1 MIRQAIHIIFLSAC
15 ILLHAMSV
23 CAAPALPEDST
34 PVLADSVIQVED
46 IQVTAI
52 KQGLNLRNQPVTAS
66 VIGRTD
72 LERRHVAAL
81 KEVSQVVPNFHTP
94 DYGSRMT
101 SSIYIR
107 GLGARIDQPV
117 MGLNIDNIPYLNK
130 DAYDFD
136 LTDIERIEVL
146 RGPQST
152 LFGRNTMG
160 GVINVYTLSPFTFE
174 GVRLGMEYGSG
185 NTQKYRIS
193 TYYKTSE
200 RVGFSVGAYYSKTDG
215 FFKNLY
221 TGEKCDWERSGGGRF
236 KVQYRNL
243 HGLRIDNTFSFVKLE
258 QGGYPY
264 AYAETGQIAYND
276 PSDYRRTN
284 FNDGLTIRYEGEKFS
299 VASITSYQYLDDR
312 MNLDQDFLPLS
323 YFTLTQARREHAV
336 TEDLVFRS
344 PDDKAYRWL
353 LGAFGFYR
361 HTTMHAPVLFK
372 EDGIRNLILDR
383 FEPQGIHAEWG
394 EDTFLLD
401 SRFRTPDYGAALYHE
416 STYDAGRRRFTAG
429 LRVDFEASKLH
440 YRSYA
445 EATYTT
451 QTPDGTSYPHAILVD
466 QPGTLKQSFTEILPK
481 ISVLYRMGSSR
492 RNTLYATVSKGYK
505 AGGFNTQM
513 FSDVLQQQVMKQ
525 MGFGSLYDV
534 ADVVTYKPEKSWNY
548 EVGAHL
554 STPSHK
560 VQADLALFYIDC
572 RDQQLTVFPEGQVT
586 GRLMTNAGRTRS
598 FGGEASLLA
607 TLWRNLDL
615 QVAYGYTRA
624 TFVKFDTGKADYAGN
639 FIPYAPQH
647 TLYAGASYTLRTGWN
662 WLEYV
667 IFRVAANGAGR
678 IYWNEATTFSQPF
691 YALLEA
697 SIRFEHRHWAV
708 DVWGRNL
715 TDTRYDTFYFMSI
728 GNSFLHASAAL
739 SSCSDGCTGDPDP
752 TPELPDGYTY
762 ATENTSIND
771 GTVTANM
778 LFFGTSTVTT
788 VASGATFTDGKALFE
803 LVADGEGKV
812 RILMHETRFAAEMP
826 ALEMEVPG
834 ISYTGEEKTI
844 DLSAASVTPEIKGTP
859 FAKYVITNLTGEAA
873 RTELTVTFTC
883 AGAFDVSYQG
893 RLIIEK

>member
-1 MIRQAIHIIFLSAC
+1 
-15 ILLHAMSV
+15 
-23 CAAPALPEDST
+23 
-34 PVLADSVIQVED
+34 
-46 IQVTAI
+46 
-52 KQGLNLRNQPVTAS
+52 
-66 VIGRTD
+66 
-72 LERRHVAAL
+72 
-81 KEVSQVVPNFHTP
+81 
-94 DYGSRMT
+94 
-101 SSIYIR
+101 
-107 GLGARIDQPV
+107 
-117 MGLNIDNIPYLNK
+117 
-130 DAYDFD
+130 
-136 LTDIERIEVL
+136 
-146 RGPQST
+146 
-152 LFGRNTMG
+152 
-160 GVINVYTLSPFTFE
+160 
-174 GVRLGMEYGSG
+174 
-185 NTQKYRIS
+185 
-193 TYYKTSE
+193 
-200 RVGFSVGAYYSKTDG
+200 
-215 FFKNLY
+215 
-221 TGEKCDWERSGGGRF
+221 
-236 KVQYRNL
+236 
-243 HGLRIDNTFSFVKLE
+243 
-258 QGGYPY
+258 
-264 AYAETGQIAYND
+264 
-276 PSDYRRTN
+276 
-284 FNDGLTIRYEGEKFS
+284 
-299 VASITSYQYLDDR
+299 

-361 HTTMHAPVLFK
+361 HTSMHAPVLFK

-416 STYDAGRRRFTAG
+416 STYDAGRWRFTAG

-678 IYWNEATTFSQPF
+678 IYWNEANTFSQPF

-728 GNSFLHASAAL
+728 GNSFLQRGRPRTFGVSL
-739 SSCSDGCTGDPDP
+739 S
-752 TPELPDGYTY
+752 
-762 ATENTSIND
+762 
-771 GTVTANM
+771 
-778 LFFGTSTVTT
+778 
-788 VASGATFTDGKALFE
+788 
-803 LVADGEGKV
+803 
-812 RILMHETRFAAEMP
+812 
-826 ALEMEVPG
+826 
-834 ISYTGEEKTI
+834 
-844 DLSAASVTPEIKGTP
+844 
-859 FAKYVITNLTGEAA
+859 ITL
-873 RTELTVTFTC
+873 
-883 AGAFDVSYQG
+883 
-893 RLIIEK
+893 

>member
-15 ILLHAMSV
+15 ILLRAMNV

-34 PVLADSVIQVED
+34 PALADSVIQVED

-81 KEVSQVVPNFHTP
+81 KEVSQVVPNFHIP

-264 AYAETGQIAYND
+264 AYVETGQIAYND

-323 YFTLTQARREHAV
+323 YFTLTQARQEHAV

-361 HTTMHAPVLFK
+361 HTSMHAPVLF
-372 EDGIRNLILDR
+372 
-383 FEPQGIHAEWG
+383 
-394 EDTFLLD
+394 
-401 SRFRTPDYGAALYHE
+401 
-416 STYDAGRRRFTAG
+416 
-429 LRVDFEASKLH
+429 
-440 YRSYA
+440 
-445 EATYTT
+445 
-451 QTPDGTSYPHAILVD
+451 
-466 QPGTLKQSFTEILPK
+466 
-481 ISVLYRMGSSR
+481 
-492 RNTLYATVSKGYK
+492 
-505 AGGFNTQM
+505 
-513 FSDVLQQQVMKQ
+513 
-525 MGFGSLYDV
+525 
-534 ADVVTYKPEKSWNY
+534 
-548 EVGAHL
+548 
-554 STPSHK
+554 
-560 VQADLALFYIDC
+560 
-572 RDQQLTVFPEGQVT
+572 
-586 GRLMTNAGRTRS
+586 
-598 FGGEASLLA
+598 
-607 TLWRNLDL
+607 
-615 QVAYGYTRA
+615 
-624 TFVKFDTGKADYAGN
+624 
-639 FIPYAPQH
+639 
-647 TLYAGASYTLRTGWN
+647 
-662 WLEYV
+662 
-667 IFRVAANGAGR
+667 
-678 IYWNEATTFSQPF
+678 
-691 YALLEA
+691 
-697 SIRFEHRHWAV
+697 
-708 DVWGRNL
+708 
-715 TDTRYDTFYFMSI
+715 
-728 GNSFLHASAAL
+728 
-739 SSCSDGCTGDPDP
+739 
-752 TPELPDGYTY
+752 
-762 ATENTSIND
+762 
-771 GTVTANM
+771 
-778 LFFGTSTVTT
+778 
-788 VASGATFTDGKALFE
+788 
-803 LVADGEGKV
+803 
-812 RILMHETRFAAEMP
+812 
-826 ALEMEVPG
+826 
-834 ISYTGEEKTI
+834 
-844 DLSAASVTPEIKGTP
+844 
-859 FAKYVITNLTGEAA
+859 
-873 RTELTVTFTC
+873 
-883 AGAFDVSYQG
+883 
-893 RLIIEK
+893 

>member
-1 MIRQAIHIIFLSAC
+1 
-15 ILLHAMSV
+15 
-23 CAAPALPEDST
+23 
-34 PVLADSVIQVED
+34 
-46 IQVTAI
+46 
-52 KQGLNLRNQPVTAS
+52 
-66 VIGRTD
+66 
-72 LERRHVAAL
+72 
-81 KEVSQVVPNFHTP
+81 
-94 DYGSRMT
+94 
-101 SSIYIR
+101 
-107 GLGARIDQPV
+107 
-117 MGLNIDNIPYLNK
+117 
-130 DAYDFD
+130 
-136 LTDIERIEVL
+136 
-146 RGPQST
+146 
-152 LFGRNTMG
+152 
-160 GVINVYTLSPFTFE
+160 
-174 GVRLGMEYGSG
+174 
-185 NTQKYRIS
+185 
-193 TYYKTSE
+193 
-200 RVGFSVGAYYSKTDG
+200 
-215 FFKNLY
+215 
-221 TGEKCDWERSGGGRF
+221 
-236 KVQYRNL
+236 
-243 HGLRIDNTFSFVKLE
+243 
-258 QGGYPY
+258 
-264 AYAETGQIAYND
+264 
-276 PSDYRRTN
+276 
-284 FNDGLTIRYEGEKFS
+284 
-299 VASITSYQYLDDR
+299 

-361 HTTMHAPVLFK
+361 HTGMHAPVLFK

-416 STYDAGRRRFTAG
+416 STYDAGRWRFTAG

-572 RDQQLTVFPEGQVT
+572 RDQQLTVFPEGQIT

-662 WLEYV
+662 CLEYV

-678 IYWNEATTFSQPF
+678 IYWNEANTFSQPF

-728 GNSFLHASAAL
+728 GNSFLQRGRPRTFGVSL
-739 SSCSDGCTGDPDP
+739 S
-752 TPELPDGYTY
+752 
-762 ATENTSIND
+762 
-771 GTVTANM
+771 
-778 LFFGTSTVTT
+778 
-788 VASGATFTDGKALFE
+788 
-803 LVADGEGKV
+803 
-812 RILMHETRFAAEMP
+812 
-826 ALEMEVPG
+826 
-834 ISYTGEEKTI
+834 
-844 DLSAASVTPEIKGTP
+844 
-859 FAKYVITNLTGEAA
+859 ITL
-873 RTELTVTFTC
+873 
-883 AGAFDVSYQG
+883 
-893 RLIIEK
+893 

>member
-264 AYAETGQIAYND
+264 AYVETGQIAYND

-361 HTTMHAPVLFK
+361 HTSMHAPVLFK

-416 STYDAGRRRFTAG
+416 STYDAGRWRFTAG

-451 QTPDGTSYPHAILVD
+451 QTPDGTSYPHAILGRSAGYA
-466 QPGTLKQSFTEILPK
+466 QTILHGDTSQN
-481 ISVLYRMGSSR
+481 I
-492 RNTLYATVSKGYK
+492 
-505 AGGFNTQM
+505 
-513 FSDVLQQQVMKQ
+513 
-525 MGFGSLYDV
+525 
-534 ADVVTYKPEKSWNY
+534 
-548 EVGAHL
+548 GA
-554 STPSHK
+554 
-560 VQADLALFYIDC
+560 
-572 RDQQLTVFPEGQVT
+572 
-586 GRLMTNAGRTRS
+586 
-598 FGGEASLLA
+598 
-607 TLWRNLDL
+607 
-615 QVAYGYTRA
+615 
-624 TFVKFDTGKADYAGN
+624 
-639 FIPYAPQH
+639 
-647 TLYAGASYTLRTGWN
+647 
-662 WLEYV
+662 
-667 IFRVAANGAGR
+667 
-678 IYWNEATTFSQPF
+678 
-691 YALLEA
+691 
-697 SIRFEHRHWAV
+697 
-708 DVWGRNL
+708 
-715 TDTRYDTFYFMSI
+715 
-728 GNSFLHASAAL
+728 
-739 SSCSDGCTGDPDP
+739 
-752 TPELPDGYTY
+752 LPDGQR
-762 ATENTSIND
+762 
-771 GTVTANM
+771 TA
-778 LFFGTSTVTT
+778 
-788 VASGATFTDGKALFE
+788 
-803 LVADGEGKV
+803 
-812 RILMHETRFAAEMP
+812 
-826 ALEMEVPG
+826 
-834 ISYTGEEKTI
+834 
-844 DLSAASVTPEIKGTP
+844 
-859 FAKYVITNLTGEAA
+859 
-873 RTELTVTFTC
+873 
-883 AGAFDVSYQG
+883 
-893 RLIIEK
+893 

>member
-1 MIRQAIHIIFLSAC
+1 MRVAKTIGISFLCPRTIAVKANAALRRNRRKPTDSTVCAVFAVRNDPMIRQAIHIIFLSAC

-34 PVLADSVIQVED
+34 PALADSVIQVED

-81 KEVSQVVPNFHTP
+81 KEVSQVVPNFHIP

-264 AYAETGQIAYND
+264 AYVETGQIAYND

-361 HTTMHAPVLFK
+361 HTSMHAPVLFK

-416 STYDAGRRRFTAG
+416 STYDAGRWRFTAG

-572 RDQQLTVFPEGQVT
+572 RDQQLTVFPEGQIT

-662 WLEYV
+662 CLEYV

-678 IYWNEATTFSQPF
+678 IYWNEANTFSQPF

-728 GNSFLHASAAL
+728 GNSFLQRGRPRTFGVSL
-739 SSCSDGCTGDPDP
+739 S
-752 TPELPDGYTY
+752 
-762 ATENTSIND
+762 
-771 GTVTANM
+771 
-778 LFFGTSTVTT
+778 
-788 VASGATFTDGKALFE
+788 
-803 LVADGEGKV
+803 
-812 RILMHETRFAAEMP
+812 
-826 ALEMEVPG
+826 
-834 ISYTGEEKTI
+834 
-844 DLSAASVTPEIKGTP
+844 
-859 FAKYVITNLTGEAA
+859 ITL
-873 RTELTVTFTC
+873 
-883 AGAFDVSYQG
+883 
-893 RLIIEK
+893 

>member
-1 MIRQAIHIIFLSAC
+1 MHRKSLVIPLLLLASA
-15 ILLHAMSV
+15 
-23 CAAPALPEDST
+23 AAARTAGGDGPT
-34 PVLADSVIQVED
+34 PDTETADTVIVVD
-46 IQVTAI
+46 KVQVTAI
-52 KQGLNLRNQPVTAS
+52 KQGLVLRSEP
-66 VIGRTD
+66 
-72 LERRHVAAL
+72 VAATIVGSRAIERQHVDAL
-81 KEVSQVVPNFHTP
+81 KNLSQYVPNFHAP

-101 SSIYIR
+101 SSIYVR

-117 MGLNIDNIPYLNK
+117 VGLNIDNVPVLNK
-130 DAYDFD
+130 NNFDTEIADA
-136 LTDIERIEVL
+136 ERIEVL

-152 LFGRNTMG
+152 LYGRNTMG
-160 GVINVYTLSPFTFE
+160 GVVNVYTLSPLTYE
-174 GVRLGMEYGSG
+174 GVRLTAEYGSG
-185 NTQKYRIS
+185 DSYRFRAS
-193 TYYKTSE
+193 SYYKLSPDLGMAVT
-200 RVGFSVGAYYSKTDG
+200 GYFTHTGG
-215 FFKNLY
+215 FFDNDC
-221 TGEKCDWERSGGGRF
+221 TGEKCDWERLGGGRW
-236 KVQYRNL
+236 KTQWRNNR
-243 HGLRIDNTFSFVKLE
+243 GVRIDNTFSFVKLE

-416 STYDAGRRRFTAG
+416 STYDAGRWRFTAG

-572 RDQQLTVFPEGQVT
+572 RDQQLTVFPEGQIT

-678 IYWNEATTFSQPF
+678 LYWNEANTFSQPF

-728 GNSFLHASAAL
+728 GNSFLQRGRPRTFGVSL
-739 SSCSDGCTGDPDP
+739 S
-752 TPELPDGYTY
+752 
-762 ATENTSIND
+762 
-771 GTVTANM
+771 
-778 LFFGTSTVTT
+778 
-788 VASGATFTDGKALFE
+788 
-803 LVADGEGKV
+803 
-812 RILMHETRFAAEMP
+812 
-826 ALEMEVPG
+826 
-834 ISYTGEEKTI
+834 
-844 DLSAASVTPEIKGTP
+844 
-859 FAKYVITNLTGEAA
+859 ITL
-873 RTELTVTFTC
+873 
-883 AGAFDVSYQG
+883 
-893 RLIIEK
+893 

>member
-1 MIRQAIHIIFLSAC
+1 MHRKQLFIALLLLPLLSA
-15 ILLHAMSV
+15 
-23 CAAPALPEDST
+23 AAGRHSSAPLPAAETAAVRAAAQGQAETEVQAGAAEQATTAGQAVNGGSAGIGGQAGNAGQATFGKYPATEDNST
-34 PVLADSVIQVED
+34 AEATTDAGEADPAGVDTVIVVD
-46 IQVTAI
+46 KVQVTAI
-52 KQGLNLRNQPVTAS
+52 KQGMVLRSQPVAAAIVGS
-66 VIGRTD
+66 RAI
-72 LERRHVAAL
+72 ERGHVDAL
-81 KEVSQVVPNFHTP
+81 KNLSQNVPNFYVP

-101 SSIYIR
+101 SSIYVR

-361 HTTMHAPVLFK
+361 HTSMHAPVLFK

-416 STYDAGRRRFTAG
+416 STYDAGRWRFTAG

-466 QPGTLKQSFTEILPK
+466 QPGTLKQSFTEILPI

-678 IYWNEATTFSQPF
+678 IYWNEANTFSQPF

-728 GNSFLHASAAL
+728 GNSFLQRGRPRTFGVSL
-739 SSCSDGCTGDPDP
+739 S
-752 TPELPDGYTY
+752 
-762 ATENTSIND
+762 
-771 GTVTANM
+771 
-778 LFFGTSTVTT
+778 
-788 VASGATFTDGKALFE
+788 
-803 LVADGEGKV
+803 
-812 RILMHETRFAAEMP
+812 
-826 ALEMEVPG
+826 
-834 ISYTGEEKTI
+834 
-844 DLSAASVTPEIKGTP
+844 
-859 FAKYVITNLTGEAA
+859 ITL
-873 RTELTVTFTC
+873 
-883 AGAFDVSYQG
+883 
-893 RLIIEK
+893 

>member
-1 MIRQAIHIIFLSAC
+1 MNRLKKYLTIMLLLGLTCPATAC
-15 ILLHAMSV
+15 NSSSSSEDEVPPHLK
-23 CAAPALPEDST
+23 PENPEE
-34 PVLADSVIQVED
+34 PVRD
-46 IQVTAI
+46 
-52 KQGLNLRNQPVTAS
+52 
-66 VIGRTD
+66 
-72 LERRHVAAL
+72 
-81 KEVSQVVPNFHTP
+81 
-94 DYGSRMT
+94 
-101 SSIYIR
+101 
-107 GLGARIDQPV
+107 
-117 MGLNIDNIPYLNK
+117 
-130 DAYDFD
+130 
-136 LTDIERIEVL
+136 
-146 RGPQST
+146 
-152 LFGRNTMG
+152 
-160 GVINVYTLSPFTFE
+160 
-174 GVRLGMEYGSG
+174 
-185 NTQKYRIS
+185 
-193 TYYKTSE
+193 
-200 RVGFSVGAYYSKTDG
+200 YYSKTDG

-416 STYDAGRRRFTAG
+416 STYDAGRWRFTAG

-572 RDQQLTVFPEGQVT
+572 RDQQLTVFPEGQIT

-678 IYWNEATTFSQPF
+678 IYWNEANTFSQPF
-691 YALLEA
+691 YVLLEA

-728 GNSFLHASAAL
+728 GNSFLQRGRPRTFGVSL
-739 SSCSDGCTGDPDP
+739 S
-752 TPELPDGYTY
+752 
-762 ATENTSIND
+762 
-771 GTVTANM
+771 
-778 LFFGTSTVTT
+778 
-788 VASGATFTDGKALFE
+788 
-803 LVADGEGKV
+803 
-812 RILMHETRFAAEMP
+812 
-826 ALEMEVPG
+826 
-834 ISYTGEEKTI
+834 
-844 DLSAASVTPEIKGTP
+844 
-859 FAKYVITNLTGEAA
+859 ITL
-873 RTELTVTFTC
+873 
-883 AGAFDVSYQG
+883 
-893 RLIIEK
+893 